1 MPRRS
6 YTTDTRQF
14 ARIKDVVTN
23 LPAPGQLRGQYN
35 DGQTAPQAPN
45 ARPSKQSKRYQGRA
59 FTFDY
64 PGNWQTFGDPQSAM
78 VTIAPSDGIVRDRNG
93 KVSIGYGAIVSYY
106 FPETDEVQLRRDT
119 DKLRVDTDDL
129 VRQMQ
134 QANPEMR
141 AAEQRSLKVNGYSA
155 FVTTLNAS
163 SPFQGETEIDQ
174 LVTVLRPE
182 GLWYLVFIAP
192 QSESRDI
199 QPVFDQMLRSVRFSK

>member
-1 MPRRS
+1 
-6 YTTDTRQF
+6 
-14 ARIKDVVTN
+14 
-23 LPAPGQLRGQYN
+23 
-35 DGQTAPQAPN
+35 
-45 ARPSKQSKRYQGRA
+45 
-59 FTFDY
+59 
-64 PGNWQTFGDPQSAM
+64 M

-134 QANPEMR
+134 QANPGMR
-141 AAEQRSLKVNGYSA
+141 AAEQRNLQVNGYSA
-155 FVTTLNAS
+155 IVTTLNAS

-182 GLWYLVFIAP
+182 GLWYLVFISP

-199 QPVFDQMLRSVRFSK
+199 ASIMLRP